1 MIEKLIELHKNSYV
15 PISNYPVSAIVVTK
29 DGRSFS
35 GVNVEDA
42 STRAGTC
49 AERSAIFSAI
59 TAGVKKGEF
68 KSIHVMTSSTNK
80 IGMPCFVCRQMISE
94 LFDKDAEIICYNK
107 NGDSVTHTVE
117 ELCPYPFGSDDL
129 V

>member
-1 MIEKLIELHKNSYV
+1 MKEKLLELHRNSYA
-15 PISNYPVSAIVVTK
+15 PISNFPVSACLVTK
-29 DGRSFS
+29 DGREFF

-49 AERSAIFSAI
+49 AERTAIYSAI
-59 TAGVKKGEF
+59 TSGVKKGEF
-68 KSIHVMTSSTNK
+68 KEMNVMVSSGK

-94 LFDKDAEIICYNK
+94 VFDKDAIVRCFSTTGEY
-107 NGDSVTHTVE
+107 VEHTVE

-129 V
+129 K